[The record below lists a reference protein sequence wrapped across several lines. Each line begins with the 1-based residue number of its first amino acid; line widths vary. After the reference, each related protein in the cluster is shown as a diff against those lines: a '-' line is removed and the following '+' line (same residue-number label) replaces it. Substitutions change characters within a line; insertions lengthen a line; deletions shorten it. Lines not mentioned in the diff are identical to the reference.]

1 MAAEGWLIE
10 RRRVDAVVLLPILH
24 GGKFTWDEAIVL
36 LVLMAAVPVATWYM
50 GRRERR
56 ANQAAESTPDTAS
69 KE

>member
-1 MAAEGWLIE
+1 
-10 RRRVDAVVLLPILH
+10 VVLPILH

-36 LVLMAAVPVATWYM
+36 VVLMAAVPVATWYM

-56 ANQAAESTPDTAS
+56 ANRAGESASEAAP